1 MKDFLSVQKFKEIKT
16 LFILEFILALLISL
30 LVHINSFDI
39 NYFDWKALS
48 LTIFIWLLSS
58 KLDKERYFNLASL
71 IGTGSIMYLCFW
83 LMFNVKI

>member
-39 NYFDWKALS
+39 NYFYWKAL
-48 LTIFIWLLSS
+48 
-58 KLDKERYFNLASL
+58 
-71 IGTGSIMYLCFW
+71 
-83 LMFNVKI
+83 